1 KLFNPGK
8 IRSMKGELMKRIFL
22 MSTVILFFSSA
33 AFAGDITSNRA
44 IKEFFKEQ
52 TNLRIAE
59 DSIISYK
66 ATLNELSLKV
76 IQRCIE
82 LVKKDDRKTIL
93 KRDVEQ
99 ASEEVFRRA
108 PMNIDEIME
117 KIKPLSI
124 IELAELNKKIKAYAD
139 ELLEQRKE

>member
-1 KLFNPGK
+1 
-8 IRSMKGELMKRIFL
+8 MKRIFL

>member
-1 KLFNPGK
+1 
-8 IRSMKGELMKRIFL
+8 MKGEPMKRIFL
-22 MSTVILFFSSA
+22 LSTVILFFSSA
-33 AFAGDITSNRA
+33 AFAGDITSSRA

-52 TNLRIAE
+52 TTLRIAE
-59 DSIISYK
+59 DSIENYK

-82 LVKKDDRKTIL
+82 LVKKDKRKTIL

>member
-1 KLFNPGK
+1 
-8 IRSMKGELMKRIFL
+8 MKGELMKRIFL

>member
-1 KLFNPGK
+1 
-8 IRSMKGELMKRIFL
+8 MKGELMKRIFL
-22 MSTVILFFSSA
+22 LSTVILFFSSA

-44 IKEFFKEQ
+44 IKELFKEQ

-59 DSIISYK
+59 DSIESYK

-76 IQRCIE
+76 IQCCIE
-82 LVKKDDRKTIL
+82 LVKKNNRKTIL

>member
-1 KLFNPGK
+1 MEVYCFY
-8 IRSMKGELMKRIFL
+8 
-22 MSTVILFFSSA
+22 FF
-33 AFAGDITSNRA
+33 G
-44 IKEFFKEQ
+44 IKELFKEQ
-52 TNLRIAE
+52 TNLRIAK
-59 DSIISYK
+59 DSIESYK

-82 LVKKDDRKTIL
+82 LVKKDKRKTIL

-99 ASEEVFRRA
+99 AGEEVFRRA